1 MAGRTITEQP
11 MVKAQLVGTT
21 KSKAGS
27 QSIVLARLSVSDSQ
41 FLVCPL
47 ENQCSALV
55 RNPATANALIHLP
68 EGPALYK
75 SGDHVDVQV
84 LDWESALKPTRDFPN
99 DTHDQL

>member
-11 MVKAQLVGTT
+11 MVKAQLAGTT

-27 QSIVLARLSVSDSQ
+27 QYIVLARLSVSGSQ
-41 FLVCPL
+41 FLVRPL

-68 EGPALYK
+68 EGPALYE

-84 LDWESALKPTRDFPN
+84 LDWESALKPARDFPN
-99 DTHDQL
+99 THDQL